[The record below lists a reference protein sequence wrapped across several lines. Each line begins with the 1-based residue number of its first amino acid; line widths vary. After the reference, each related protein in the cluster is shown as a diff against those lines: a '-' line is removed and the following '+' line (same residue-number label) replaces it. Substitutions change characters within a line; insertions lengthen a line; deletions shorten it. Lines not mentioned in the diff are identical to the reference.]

1 MKAIVKKITGIL
13 AVLLLI
19 SMFGF
24 ADEDVK
30 VGNGAQSNSDP
41 IILMGHD
48 AVHVQYLY
56 LASEI
61 DVAEGGTISSIMVN
75 VAYMGG
81 AQTFSNFTIK
91 LGSTTDTELTT
102 SEWLTTSTT
111 CIEDSTIVYTMVM
124 ADQTF
129 TFENDF
135 IYDGTSNI
143 IVDIEYNNLG
153 NGVYNYVHTTGA
165 DLCHY
170 YYSDAKVSGEFAS
183 TTRNDMTFHF
193 SSIGGQAPAPVDLV
207 YFNGK
212 RDDGFT
218 LLRWETL
225 SEKNNDY
232 FQIERGVTPNSF
244 MPIGYRDG
252 SGNTSVTQFY
262 EYVDN
267 EAFMQTMYYRLKQV
281 DFDGS
286 YEYSDV
292 IAINPDMVMFNVNTY
307 PNPFI
312 SDITVDIPTNSTTQ
326 MQLQLIDQNGRVLQ
340 EKDVIC
346 NSIRFTGLTDLSSG
360 NYYIRLVSGDLTETK
375 QIIKL

>member
-1 MKAIVKKITGIL
+1 MKALVKKITGIL

-19 SMFGF
+19 SMYGF
-24 ADEDVK
+24 AEQDVK
-30 VGNGAQSNSDP
+30 IGTGAQSNQDP
-41 IILMGHD
+41 IVFMGHD
-48 AVHVQYLY
+48 AVHIQYLY

-61 DVAEGGTISSIMVN
+61 DVEDGGTISSLIIN

-81 AQTFSNFTIK
+81 AQTFSDFTLK

-111 CIEDSTIVYTMVM
+111 CIEDSTFIYSYVM

-143 IVDIEYNNLG
+143 IVDIEYNCTG
-153 NGVYNYVHTTGA
+153 NGVYNYTHTAGA

-170 YYSDAKVSGEFAS
+170 YYNDAKVSDEVAS

-193 SSIGGQAPAPVDLV
+193 SSLGGQAPAPVDLT

-232 FQIERGVTPNSF
+232 FQVERGVTPNSF
-244 MPIGYRDG
+244 MPVGYRDG
-252 SGNTSVTQFY
+252 SGNTSVTQYY

-267 EAFMQTMYYRLKQV
+267 DAFMQTMYYRLKQV

-312 SDITVDIPTNSTTQ
+312 SDITVDVPGNTSTQ

-340 EKDVIC
+340 EKEVIS
-346 NSIRFTGLTDLSSG
+346 NTIHFTGLTDLSSG
-360 NYYIRLVSGDLTETK
+360 NYYIRLVSGELTETK